1 MLLLSMK
8 QLTIIFAVSS
18 TSSEII
24 PAKVTLLSVPSE
36 DTQALVCTIE
46 DSQNGTLES
55 FKWKKNDAELKDYT
69 QSSIQKI
76 GKLYSAVSVLKVSN
90 TDWDSKAVYSCEVT
104 YRGARHVKKASKG
117 AVITK
122 Y

>member
-1 MLLLSMK
+1 
-8 QLTIIFAVSS
+8 
-18 TSSEII
+18 
-24 PAKVTLLSVPSE
+24 
-36 DTQALVCTIE
+36 
-46 DSQNGTLES
+46 
-55 FKWKKNDAELKDYT
+55 

-76 GKLYSAVSVLKVSN
+76 GELYSAVSVLKVSN

-117 AVITK
+117 AIITK